1 MKAFF
6 KKVLFGKRLF
16 GIMILW
22 GSFFCAPLYGAIAPP
37 ELPSFKVPK
46 TKATP
51 SKKTSKVLT
60 QKVPTRPLK
69 IIPVLTKRDK
79 MTKSYRIKLQWK
91 EATKAALFYYRDVG
105 YLVFN
110 AVGAFPPGSFP
121 GSHFK
126 RLSIIPHGQATIV
139 KFSLKADNDL
149 LLTRL
154 EDDWVLL
161 AGIMRNEKTPHIY
174 PIVITPKEEQ
184 KSLSILND
192 ESESL
197 ITFTD
202 PKTGDVFAVQ
212 PDINRGIDQLYET
225 AFFDL
230 LETYQGLVYLL
241 KDPENL
247 KVQVDKEAHATLIS
261 LESGEPISSVD
272 PTEKDRDPASL
283 HSLVDL
289 DKYDIPS
296 GNIFHV
302 GRVMRKAVAL
312 EKKPELHIQ
321 REIELAKFY
330 LATGQYYEA
339 IGVLSL
345 LKERHETLF
354 FSQDDL
360 ILMFD
365 IAQALSHNVDDDS
378 FLSNEGE
385 GERDFLLAL
394 QEQRLGRYDTAL
406 TKYVRAYKFVQN
418 LPPIIRNDVA
428 LKAYEAR
435 VESDYKKPL
444 FAGLIDTNLLNRCD
458 LDSVKYYEA
467 QATRIVNP
475 KAPLRK
481 TYTKLTFSPNQR
493 IALMARLALVD
504 RENTAEKSVLKDL
517 ESMLFT
523 WRGDIIEQRFLA
535 TLAEL
540 YRKAGQ
546 YDNALRALRSIT
558 SYLWQFE
565 KSHIYIKLAE
575 DLFYNSFM
583 EMKDEPFLKQIAYY
597 YEFEDL
603 IPKGKRYG
611 EVIDRITSLYV
622 KVGLT
627 DQAIA
632 ALKQRAK
639 YLNFEKK
646 RSTLGKSE
654 HRYLMNLTI
663 KRIAELYLTTGQA
676 PLALKMLGRLKPFEE
691 EGGVDNPEYLAF
703 QKDTNFIKAVTFLN
717 LSKKEKAL
725 GALKGLTSRRAN
737 RLKADIYMAQE
748 RWQDVLPL
756 LEEMLQTSQG
766 EKIKGNFDVD
776 AVLDLAVVASHLK
789 KKERIIDL
797 KKEYGNRITDPE
809 KRQVFDIIVS
819 SPTAIEISKG
829 KIAKQLTVA
838 DNYTKLMDGI
848 KKDILETN
856 WSIPLSR
863 NAEKTVNSPSK
874 DQGNEP
880 AKAVASNAKEA
891 ADSKEN
897 LKKG

>member
-321 REIELAKFY
+321 REI
-330 LATGQYYEA
+330 
-339 IGVLSL
+339 
-345 LKERHETLF
+345 
-354 FSQDDL
+354 
-360 ILMFD
+360 
-365 IAQALSHNVDDDS
+365 
-378 FLSNEGE
+378 EGE